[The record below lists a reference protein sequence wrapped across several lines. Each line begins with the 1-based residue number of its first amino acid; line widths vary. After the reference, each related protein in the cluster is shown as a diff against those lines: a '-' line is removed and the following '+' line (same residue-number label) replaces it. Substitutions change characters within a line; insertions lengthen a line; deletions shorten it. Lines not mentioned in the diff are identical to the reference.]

1 MQKRTLSKLCSD
13 LFLQVR
19 AYNKFTQN
27 PVAQQILAVGHGG
40 EISLGL
46 LIETNGNQ
54 DAAKIRNDCKVW
66 QKHGFI
72 LCTSPVNKKVKYGP
86 NLNEIALI
94 EDLQK
99 ELKSIT
105 KSDPLLVL
113 DFLSDQ
119 FSTELLEKDFVPRE
133 RINPTV
139 AEKSEAVALQYI
151 KTKASKMPEF
161 VQYDT
166 ERKGLVVFPNSKTPG
181 LKSISLLNIF
191 VKYEQQQKTNEPNTV
206 G

>member
-1 MQKRTLSKLCSD
+1 MKKRTLSQLCSD

-19 AYNKFTQN
+19 AYNKFTAN

-54 DAAKIRNDCKVW
+54 EAAKIRNDCKVW

-72 LCTSPVNKKVKYGP
+72 LLSSEPNKKVKYSP
-86 NLNEIALI
+86 NLDEIALI
-94 EDLQK
+94 EDLVK
-99 ELKSIT
+99 ELEKAT
-105 KSDPLLVL
+105 KEDSLPVL

-119 FSTELLEKDFVPRE
+119 FGGELLEMGFVPRD
-133 RINPTV
+133 RSNPTV
-139 AEKSEAVALQYI
+139 KETSEAVALQYI
-151 KTKASKMPEF
+151 KTKASKIPDF
-161 VQYDT
+161 VQYDA
-166 ERKGLVVFPNSKTPG
+166 ERKGLVAFPNSKTPG
-181 LKSISLLNIF
+181 MKSISLLNLF
-191 VKYEQQQKTNEPNTV
+191 VKYEQQKTNGANSA